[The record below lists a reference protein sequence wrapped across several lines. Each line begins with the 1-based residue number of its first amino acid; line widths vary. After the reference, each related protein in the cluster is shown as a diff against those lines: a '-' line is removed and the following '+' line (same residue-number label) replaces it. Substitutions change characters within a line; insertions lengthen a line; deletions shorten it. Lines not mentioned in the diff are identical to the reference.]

1 MKRTHALTPVERAI
15 LVHQWKQGGVS
26 SRIHAL
32 IGEDS
37 DRLVSGAGK
46 VMYVVLGACAAAGLD
61 HDEPDLRV
69 LRGAVNALGEQAGEP
84 EVQEARRASIVSGLH
99 ACDRLLP
106 RLTQRA
112 LADAALDLDMRLK
125 RGDVKFADFER
136 LVEALQA

>member
-1 MKRTHALTPVERAI
+1 MKRTLSLNPVQRAI
-15 LVHQWKQGGVS
+15 LVAQWKQAGVS

-37 DRLVSGAGK
+37 DKLVSGAGT
-46 VMYVVLGACAAAGLD
+46 VFYVVLGACAAASLD
-61 HDEPDLRV
+61 HEEPDLRV

-84 EVQEARRASIVSGLH
+84 EVQEARRAAIVSGLH

-112 LADAALDLDMRLK
+112 LADAALDLDRRLK
-125 RGDVKFADFER
+125 RGDVRFADFER
-136 LVEALQA
+136 LVERIAA